1 MSYRVVLFDLD
12 GTLADTIDLIVQ
24 AGQHACREV
33 LGWTPAR
40 EELLLG
46 LGRPLHLHLGE
57 YTKSQEQLDVLIAS
71 YRGYQGVHHD
81 ELTRPY
87 DGVNDVVRWLHAEGR
102 TLGVVTSKIEPLARR
117 GLRLL
122 GIEEYFP
129 LVVGLES
136 TTRHKP
142 EPEPVLFAMERL
154 GALRHDT
161 VYVGDSPFDL
171 RSAKGAGVAS
181 VAVTWGAFDE
191 AALAEQEPTHIA
203 RSAGDLRAV
212 LQ

>member
-24 AGQHACREV
+24 AGQHACGAV

-40 EELLLG
+40 DQLLLG

-57 YTKSQEQLDVLIAS
+57 YTNSQEQLDELIAS
-71 YRGYQGVHHD
+71 YRGYQVAHHD

-129 LVVGLES
+129 LIVGLES

-154 GALRHDT
+154 GAVPHDT
-161 VYVGDSPFDL
+161 VYIGDSPFDL
-171 RSAKGAGVAS
+171 RAAKGAGVAS

-191 AALAEQEPTHIA
+191 AALAEQKPTHLA
-203 RSAGDLRAV
+203 RSASELRTV
-212 LQ
+212 LL